1 MSSRSKRRQAILKEA
16 RSEYL
21 REKEAFY
28 RATNPEA
35 YFKAKIKV
43 VDNLSR
49 NGITP
54 ADLEKKYQ
62 RGYDEGCGVVS
73 RNLGTMYTSAMM
85 LALNDLH
92 GFAGKRLCT
101 LMDKMNEYMTTF
113 LSSAD
118 AVLAVYDRF
127 GLKFDESDPFH
138 PLQPKDRGG
147 DNESWRTCSK
157 HPSGC
162 YSG

>member
-1 MSSRSKRRQAILKEA
+1 MSSRAKRRQAARKEN
-16 RSEYL
+16 L
-21 REKEAFY
+21 QEKEAFY
-28 RATNPEA
+28 RAHDPAA
-35 YFKAKIKV
+35 YFRAKTKV

-54 ADLEKKYQ
+54 ADLEEEYR
-62 RGYDEGCGVVS
+62 RGYDAGCDVVS
-73 RNLGTMYTSAMM
+73 KNCGTLYTSAMM

-92 GFAGKRLCT
+92 GFGSTRLCN
-101 LMDKMNEYMTTF
+101 LMDKMNEYMTGF

-138 PLQPKDRGG
+138 PLQPKD
-147 DNESWRTCSK
+147 
-157 HPSGC
+157 
-162 YSG
+162 